1 MYLCQFLT
9 QHYGPVPVCMSCA
22 CDCVHVC
29 VSLEKT
35 CKTFLGRPGGA
46 WGRNF
51 LYLANKHLMT
61 LAFVLLGR
69 ICPKKKKNF
78 TVHFWAVTIFTP
90 SAIVK
95 VFVRFCVHI
104 SVIFISALLF
114 MHPRTPTS
122 PHTQS
127 IYSRFLR
134 FYVWFSIMCSWK
146 VASVLLAGSEFLY
159 RIWPRDCFKSHP
171 KI

>member
-1 MYLCQFLT
+1 MSISDSTLW
-9 QHYGPVPVCMSCA
+9 SCA
-22 CDCVHVC
+22 CVHVLCVCPVSVYVC

-61 LAFVLLGR
+61 LAFVLQGR
-69 ICPKKKKNF
+69 IWPKKKKKNIF

-122 PHTQS
+122 PHIRS
-127 IYSRFLR
+127 IYSHFLR
-134 FYVWFSIMCSWK
+134 FYVWFPVFICSWK
-146 VASVLLAGSEFLY
+146 VASVLLAGSEFLF
-159 RIWPRDCFKSHP
+159 RI
-171 KI
+171 